1 MRMQPVRG
9 SNSTMHGRALA
20 VGGGAVLAL
29 LLVAL
34 VITALIMN
42 EVSAIANPRI
52 PEYEAFMVPTATP
65 LPTATPTP
73 LPTATPTPFVS
84 GNADYLI
91 DAQSGRVFYSSA
103 SHLHEQTGS
112 VTKIMTA
119 VVALENGDL
128 SSVVPITQSELNE
141 VPLDASTALLVANDR
156 MYLSDLLYALL
167 LPSGCDAAIV
177 IAHAVGGSTANF
189 VAMMNAEARR
199 LGMGDTH
206 YTNPHGAIDDASHYT
221 SAADLAILARH
232 AMNIPLFA
240 QIVRS
245 TSYHLKA
252 TINHHD
258 YPWQNTNFWLATYPG
273 ADGIKTGNTAAAGF
287 CMVFSATRNGHRLIG
302 IELGAPSFPTLFNDA
317 TRLMNLG
324 FSRDG

>member
-1 MRMQPVRG
+1 MVMMLTVRG
-9 SNSTMHGRALA
+9 KSAVRWRSVVIAGSALF
-20 VGGGAVLAL
+20 AL

-34 VITALIMN
+34 VITTMIMSQ
-42 EVSAIANPRI
+42 VSAIVNPTI
-52 PEYEAFMVPTATP
+52 PESEAFVVPTATP

-73 LPTATPTPFVS
+73 LPTATPPPFVNGS
-84 GNADYLI
+84 AEYLV
-91 DAQSGRVFYSSA
+91 DAQSGRVFYASG
-103 SHLHEQTGS
+103 SHLHLQMGS

-128 SSVVPITQSELNE
+128 LSVVPITQSELDE
-141 VPLDASTALLVANDR
+141 VPVGASTALLVANDR
-156 MYLSDLLYALL
+156 MYLRDLLYALM

-177 IAHAVGGSTANF
+177 IAHAVGGNTSNF
-189 VAMMNAEARR
+189 VAMMNAEARH
-199 LGMGDTH
+199 LGMRDTH
-206 YTNPHGAIDDASHYT
+206 FTNPHGALDDSDHYT
-221 SAADLAILARH
+221 SAADLAILSRH

-240 QIVRS
+240 QIVGS

-258 YPWQNTNFWLATYPG
+258 YPWHNTNTWLASYPG
-273 ADGIKTGNTAAAGF
+273 ADGIKTGNTAAAGY

-302 IELGAPSFPTLFNDA
+302 IELDAPSFPTLFNDA

-324 FSRDG
+324 FSHGG

>member
-1 MRMQPVRG
+1 MLTVRDKNPVGWRLLAIAG
-9 SNSTMHGRALA
+9 S
-20 VGGGAVLAL
+20 AVLAL

-34 VITALIMN
+34 LITVLILN
-42 EVSAIANPRI
+42 EVSAVVNPRI
-52 PEYEAFMVPTATP
+52 PESEAIIVPTATP

-73 LPTATPTPFVS
+73 LPTATPVPFVNGS
-84 GNADYLI
+84 AEYLV
-91 DAQSGRVFYSSA
+91 DAQSGRVFYSSG
-103 SHLHEQTGS
+103 SHLHLQMGS

-119 VVALENGDL
+119 VVALERGNL
-128 SSVVPITQSELNE
+128 STVVSITQSELNE
-141 VPLDASTALLVANDR
+141 VPIGASTALLVVNDR

-189 VAMMNAEARR
+189 VAMMNDEARR
-199 LGMGDTH
+199 LGLRDTH
-206 YTNPHGAIDDASHYT
+206 FTNPHGALDDANHHT
-221 SAADLAILARH
+221 SAADLAILSRH

-258 YPWQNTNFWLATYPG
+258 YPWRNTNTWLTTYSG
-273 ADGIKTGNTAAAGF
+273 ADGIKTGNTAAAGY
-287 CMVFSATRNGHRLIG
+287 CLVFSATRNGHRLIG
-302 IELGAPSFPTLFNDA
+302 IELGAPGFPTLYSDA

-324 FSRDG
+324 FSRE